1 MMNRR
6 VVITGM
12 GWITPLG
19 LDIEGVWKRLLAGE
33 SGIAPTTIFDA
44 RTFPTQF
51 AAEVKGFDL
60 KRFLGPHYEPHK
72 LCSRNA
78 GFALAAAEMAW
89 RDAGLNGAP
98 THNPEMV
105 GVYLGG
111 GEGPIDFDN
120 FVAAAI
126 AGWDPEKRELDSIRW
141 AQVAA
146 ERLTAVKEFEQDPN
160 CAAGHIAC
168 RFNAQGPNFNTLT
181 ACAASTQALG
191 EAAFLIRRGDADVMI
206 SGGAHSMIHPLGVTG
221 FNRLTAL
228 STRNDTCITAS
239 RPFDRTRDG
248 FVLGEGA
255 GILILEEFESAS
267 RRGAR
272 ILAELDW
279 LGADVYLAHCV
290 YANDEEIGL
299 LARTRTGVSLCPTS
313 NMRLGSGL
321 SPIGRMLA
329 AGVRAGL
336 GLDGSSSNDGGN
348 VLAEARQAL
357 LVARATTACENSGAP
372 LLPVVE
378 AFKLATS
385 GGATCLNRPELGHL
399 NVGAAADFAM
409 FRRDD
414 VALAGAAAQDPLA
427 ALVLCDPPRAERV
440 FVAGREVVRDGRIVA
455 LDETALGAEFNDLVA
470 ARFR

>member
-1 MMNRR
+1 MNRR

-19 LDIEGVWKRLLAGE
+19 HDIEGVWKRLLAGE

-228 STRNDTCITAS
+228 STRNDSCISAS

-255 GILILEEFESAS
+255 GILILEEFESAH

-272 ILAELDW
+272 ILAEIIGYGSTADAFRVTDMHEDGR
-279 LGADVYLAHCV
+279 GAIAATRGALADARVQPDEIDYISAHGTSTEENDKV
-290 YANDEEIGL
+290 ETLAIKTVFGDYARKVPISSVKSMFGHLIAGAGAVELITCL
-299 LARTRTGVSLCPTS
+299 LAIRDGLIPPTINYREPDPNCDLDYVPNKSRKATVRTCLS
-313 NMRLGSGL
+313 NSFGFGGQNDTL
-321 SPIGRMLA
+321 I
-329 AGVRAGL
+329 VRAL
-336 GLDGSSSNDGGN
+336 
-348 VLAEARQAL
+348 
-357 LVARATTACENSGAP
+357 
-372 LLPVVE
+372 
-378 AFKLATS
+378 
-385 GGATCLNRPELGHL
+385 
-399 NVGAAADFAM
+399 
-409 FRRDD
+409 
-414 VALAGAAAQDPLA
+414 
-427 ALVLCDPPRAERV
+427 
-440 FVAGREVVRDGRIVA
+440 
-455 LDETALGAEFNDLVA
+455 
-470 ARFR
+470 